1 MIHQS
6 KNSCLNKSTKLDLI
20 HKKLRKLVCHQ
31 PITDKFLYFVTCL
44 PFFHYQMS
52 LIKSVVG
59 IKYTLTDNNL

>member
-44 PFFHYQMS
+44 PFFHY
-52 LIKSVVG
+52 
-59 IKYTLTDNNL
+59 